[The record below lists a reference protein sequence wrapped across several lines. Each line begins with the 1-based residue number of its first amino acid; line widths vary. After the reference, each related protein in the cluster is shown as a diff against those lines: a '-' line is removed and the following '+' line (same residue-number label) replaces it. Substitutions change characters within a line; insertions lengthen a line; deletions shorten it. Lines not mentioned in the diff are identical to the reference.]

1 MARKR
6 SSGSRK
12 SLKRPSPRRR
22 RGEPWIQAVWGQA
35 VPPKFARAEPKVR
48 LRLRRRPGKARTIT
62 LTYALTKKALGKW
75 KE

>member
-1 MARKR
+1 MAGKR

-22 RGEPWIQAVWGQA
+22 QGEPWIQAVWGQA
-35 VPPKFARAEPKVR
+35 VPPKVARAGPIVR

>member
-1 MARKR
+1 MAGKR

-22 RGEPWIQAVWGQA
+22 LGEPWIQAVWGQA
-35 VPPKFARAEPKVR
+35 VPKVARAGPTVR

>member
-1 MARKR
+1 MAGKR

-12 SLKRPSPRRR
+12 SLKRPSPRRL

-35 VPPKFARAEPKVR
+35 VPPKVAGAGRKVQ
-48 LRLRRRPGKARTIT
+48 LRLKRRPGKARTIT
-62 LTYALTKKALGKW
+62 VTYTLTKKALGKW